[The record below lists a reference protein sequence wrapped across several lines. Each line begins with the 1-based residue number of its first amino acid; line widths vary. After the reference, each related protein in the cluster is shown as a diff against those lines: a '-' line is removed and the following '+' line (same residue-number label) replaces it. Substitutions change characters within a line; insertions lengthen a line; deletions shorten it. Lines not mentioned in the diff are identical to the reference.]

1 MAEKAASIQ
10 RRGRGKPFPKGISG
24 NPAGKPPG
32 ARNRA
37 TLAVQE
43 LLNGEAEKL
52 TRRCVE
58 LALAG
63 DSTALRLCME
73 RLAPPPKDRPITF
86 AMPAAST
93 TREINASLARVAEA
107 VGAGILTP
115 GEGNSLATLLEV
127 HRRGIE
133 STDLEDR
140 VKRLEQETN
149 ERVKR

>member
-32 ARNRA
+32 ARNRT

-52 TRRCVE
+52 TRKCVE
-58 LALAG
+58 LALGG

-73 RLAPPPKDRPITF
+73 RLAPPPKDRPIDF
-86 AMPAAST
+86 PIPAAT
-93 TREINASLARVAEA
+93 TAREINIALSKVAEA
-107 VGAGILTP
+107 VGTGTLTP
-115 GEGNSLATLLEV
+115 GEGNSVAALLEV

-133 STDLEDR
+133 TTNLEDR
-140 VKRLEQETN
+140 VERLEKETR
-149 ERVKR
+149 EKQ